1 MTADCTITVQEKLS
15 VVSFNCHGY
24 HDDLSYI
31 PVHLE
36 SSDIVLLQEHWLS
49 GSELGKLCFDGFV
62 TRAIPGFDNSVP
74 LHGHPFGGCT
84 ILY

>member
-1 MTADCTITVQEKLS
+1 MTNPIYICTFGTEKLQPGSHCYRFAMTADCTMTVQEKLS

-49 GSELGKLCFDGFV
+49 GSEL
-62 TRAIPGFDNSVP
+62 
-74 LHGHPFGGCT
+74 
-84 ILY
+84 